1 MHTLGEVFNNA
12 FNMIVKFSLTVVR
25 LLNKKIYASNP

>member
-1 MHTLGEVFNNA
+1 MYTLGEVLKKA

-25 LLNKKIYASNP
+25 LLSGMI